1 MKSNSFNCV
10 FLVLNLILLSFSTQL
25 FAVNQNPQ
33 RRVMLGID
41 VLEEMNFSPI
51 AGKKIGL
58 LTHPAGVNRNGVS
71 TVEVLRRARN
81 CVLVALFGPEHGI
94 YGDEK
99 ANDPVDDRIDERTGL
114 PVYSLYGKYRK
125 PTPKMLSK
133 IETLVIDLQDVGVRS
148 YTYVSCM
155 RYAIEACFQNNVEV
169 IVLDRPNPL
178 GGLKVD
184 GPGMDKEWMSY
195 VGAYQVPYVHGL
207 TIGEMARM
215 SKEIPGWLDI
225 DDLDRKNG
233 NIAIVP
239 MKGWS
244 RKMSWPQ
251 TGLKWIPTSPYIPD
265 LSAVAGYSM
274 TGLGAQL
281 GDFRH
286 GIGTP
291 YPFRLLTFKG
301 VSPDKLQQILQR
313 KQIPGLSFRVQNVS
327 GNNKAKTSGV
337 YVRVSDWSV
346 FNPTEI
352 SFHMMQLACEL
363 SGQNPFASA
372 KENEI
377 KLYNKHVGST
387 AWWNEISTKGAEA
400 RVDYFLNLWKNE
412 ALQFQAMSKKYWL
425 YK

>member
-1 MKSNSFNCV
+1 
-10 FLVLNLILLSFSTQL
+10 
-25 FAVNQNPQ
+25 
-33 RRVMLGID
+33 
-41 VLEEMNFSPI
+41 
-51 AGKKIGL
+51 
-58 LTHPAGVNRNGVS
+58 
-71 TVEVLRRARN
+71 
-81 CVLVALFGPEHGI
+81 
-94 YGDEK
+94 
-99 ANDPVDDRIDERTGL
+99 
-114 PVYSLYGKYRK
+114 
-125 PTPKMLSK
+125 
-133 IETLVIDLQDVGVRS
+133 
-148 YTYVSCM
+148 
-155 RYAIEACFQNNVEV
+155 
-169 IVLDRPNPL
+169 
-178 GGLKVD
+178 
-184 GPGMDKEWMSY
+184 
-195 VGAYQVPYVHGL
+195 
-207 TIGEMARM
+207 
-215 SKEIPGWLDI
+215 
-225 DDLDRKNG
+225 
-233 NIAIVP
+233 